1 MKYFYLVW
9 KSLWRKKVRSI
20 LTVLS
25 VLVAFLLYGLLSAFN
40 TAFHGGV
47 DSANAS
53 RLVTIDKIS
62 LINPIPIS
70 YEQRIRAVPGVED
83 VTAAT
88 WFGGYYQDPKAQFPQ
103 YPVIPEDFLAVYPEI
118 ILPDDQK
125 EKWMNTRDSAVVG
138 QSLVNNFGWKIG
150 DRIPIHSTIWTNKSG
165 SQVWD
170 FEIVGIFDSED
181 DSTGITSL
189 MLFHYDY
196 FDEGR
201 AFGQGTVGWYIFTI
215 DDASRAAEIS
225 NIVDMQFANSPNET
239 KTSTEAAFTESFMKQ
254 FGNISLIVR
263 LILSAVFFTIL
274 LVAGN
279 TMAQS
284 VRERLSELAVLKTLG
299 FENGSVMAIVLA
311 ESILVMMFGGLI
323 GLGLAAF
330 VVRGAAKQTA
340 AFLPGLAL
348 TSEAVLGG
356 ILIMILAGAI
366 AGIFP
371 AIRAMRLTIVE
382 ALARS

>member
-9 KSLWRKKVRSI
+9 KSLWRKKVRTI
-20 LTVLS
+20 LTILS
-25 VLVAFLLYGLLSAFN
+25 VLVAFLLFGLLSAFN
-40 TAFHGGV
+40 AVFRGGI
-47 DSANAS
+47 DYANAS

-62 LINPIPIS
+62 LINPLPIS
-70 YEQRIRAVPGVED
+70 YEQRIKAVPGVTQ
-83 VTAAT
+83 VTSAT

-103 YPVIPEDFLAVYPEI
+103 YPVVPETFLTVHPELQI
-118 ILPDDQK
+118 SEEQK
-125 EKWMNTRDSAVVG
+125 NKWMQIRDSAIVG
-138 QSLVNNFGWKIG
+138 RDLVNQFGWKIG
-150 DRIPIHSTIWTNKSG
+150 DRIPIHTTIWTNRDG
-165 SQVWD
+165 GQVWD
-170 FEIVGIFDSED
+170 FEIAGIFDSD
-181 DSTGITSL
+181 NNNGVTTL

-201 AFGQGTVGWYIFTI
+201 AFGQGTVGWYTFTI
-215 DDASRAAEIS
+215 DDSSRAAEIADA
-225 NIVDMQFANSPNET
+225 IDTQFANSPNET
-239 KTSTEAAFTESFMKQ
+239 KTSTEAAFAESFMKQ
-254 FGNISLIVR
+254 FGNIALIVR

-299 FENGSVMAIVLA
+299 FENGSVMGIVLA
-311 ESILVMMFGGLI
+311 ESILVMLLGGLI
-323 GLGLAAF
+323 GLGLSS
-330 VVRGAAKQTA
+330 VIVQGAAKQMA

-348 TSEAVLGG
+348 TNEALALGV
-356 ILIMILAGAI
+356 LIMVLAGVA

-382 ALARS
+382 ALART

>member
-20 LTVLS
+20 LTILS

-40 TAFHGGV
+40 MAFRGGV

-62 LINPIPIS
+62 LINSIPVS
-70 YEQRIRAVPGVED
+70 YEQRIRAIPGIED

-103 YPVIPEDFLAVYPEI
+103 YPVIHEDFLAVYPEI
-118 ILPDDQK
+118 ILPDDQR

-201 AFGQGTVGWYIFTI
+201 AFGQGTVGWYTFTI

-299 FENGSVMAIVLA
+299 FANGSVMAIVLA

>member
-1 MKYFYLVW
+1 
-9 KSLWRKKVRSI
+9 
-20 LTVLS
+20 LS

-181 DSTGITSL
+181 DSSGITSL

-225 NIVDMQFANSPNET
+225 SIVDMQFANSPNET